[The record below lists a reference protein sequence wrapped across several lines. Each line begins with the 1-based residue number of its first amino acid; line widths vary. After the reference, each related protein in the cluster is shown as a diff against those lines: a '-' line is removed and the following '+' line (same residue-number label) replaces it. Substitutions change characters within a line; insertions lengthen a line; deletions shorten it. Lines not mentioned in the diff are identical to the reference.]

1 MPARKGL
8 RTRKPQK
15 KQMPARKIAAGKSSK
30 MKMTPAQI
38 RKHFAKQQAEA
49 RAKQAAA
56 GKKEGAKQ
64 VMKRAKSALAKF
76 KVNKKKDKGKLIFI
90 SARGTRNPQSK
101 KYNTKGYLVYV
112 NKNGKKEL
120 VKQNKYGYKATSFPN
135 LKLPSAPKYTESR
148 QKILLA
154 RRKKTLS
161 GKTKKPI
168 LSGQIVP
175 KNPKHSFASD
185 VVQSFIDQ
193 IEEALGK
200 RRGEKKFV
208 LELAIK
214 TKEIPQP
221 ILIAIDFD
229 GYEYERQTDD
239 EEKADWLMRVI
250 WREISN
256 TLAAFGFVTSGSANH
271 IRSLGINKGKPQE
284 KWLTKDGQA
293 WERRHK
299 EIVTIEVFEWKIDE
313 VKFHKKK

>member
-1 MPARKGL
+1 MRSRSRASPPA
-8 RTRKPQK
+8 
-15 KQMPARKIAAGKSSK
+15 
-30 MKMTPAQI
+30 
-38 RKHFAKQQAEA
+38 
-49 RAKQAAA
+49 
-56 GKKEGAKQ
+56 
-64 VMKRAKSALAKF
+64 
-76 KVNKKKDKGKLIFI
+76 
-90 SARGTRNPQSK
+90 RNPQAK
-101 KYNTKGYLVYV
+101 RYNAKGYLVYV

-135 LKLPSAPKYTESR
+135 LKLPSAPKFTQSR

-161 GKTKKPI
+161 GRTKKPL

-175 KNPKHSFASD
+175 NDPKNSFASD
-185 VVQSFIDQ
+185 VVQEFLDT
-193 IEEALGK
+193 IEEALTK

-214 TKEIPQP
+214 ARELPQP
-221 ILIAIDFD
+221 IQIAIDLD
-229 GYEYERQTDD
+229 GFEFERINYE
-239 EEKADWLMRVI
+239 EEKFDWLMRTI

-271 IRSLGINKGKPQE
+271 IRALGINKGKPKE
-284 KWLTKDGQA
+284 KWLTRDGEV

-299 EIVTIEVFEWKIDE
+299 EIITIEVFEWKVDE